1 MSIDDESVTTLEDLR
16 GDLAQRYK
24 RTPTGGS
31 SIDSAIAEA
40 DMAALD
46 RDGYVIW
53 ENLLSAEECA
63 HIRQTVRPWLG
74 HTGRNSFEGRRTQR
88 IYSVLSRTRACDRLV
103 DHPRVLAAL
112 DRLLMPNYLL
122 SALQAINIQPGEAAQ
137 LAHHDDG
144 FYPIPRPRAP
154 LAAATIWAIDDFT
167 ADNGATVLYPG
178 SHRWGKR
185 RPDSDDE
192 ALPVVMPAG
201 SCVFFVGTLW
211 HGGVPTTPPTSGW
224 PSPLNTVSRGCG
236 RWRPIRCR
244 CRATSRARSP
254 TTSAACSATASTRRS
269 SATSMACIRCGCW
282 DLVPT
287 HRCRAASPPR
297 TIRLCKNGPI
307 CRDHS
312 TS

>member
-31 SIDSAIAEA
+31 SVNDAIVEA

-53 ENLLSAEECA
+53 NDLLSPDQCSQ
-63 HIRQTVRPWLG
+63 IREVVRPWLG
-74 HTGRNSFEGRRTQR
+74 HTGRNSFEGLRTQR
-88 IYSVLSRTRACDRLV
+88 IYSVLSRTRVCDRLV
-103 DHPRVLAAL
+103 DDPRVLAVL

-154 LAAATIWAIDDFT
+154 LAAATIWAIDDFS
-167 ADNGATVLYPG
+167 ADNGATAIYPG

-185 RPDSDDE
+185 RPGPDDQ

-211 HGGVPTTPPTSGW
+211 HGGGANNTDHERLAITAQYCQPWLRPMEAYTLSISRDIARVVSDDIRRMLGYSIHPPFVGNVDGLH
-224 PSPLNTVSRGCG
+224 PL
-236 RWRPIRCR
+236 
-244 CRATSRARSP
+244 
-254 TTSAACSATASTRRS
+254 
-269 SATSMACIRCGCW
+269 
-282 DLVPT
+282 
-287 HRCRAASPPR
+287 
-297 TIRLCKNGPI
+297 RLLEVEAEP
-307 CRDHS
+307 
-312 TS
+312 

>member
-1 MSIDDESVTTLEDLR
+1 VDPAV
-16 GDLAQRYK
+16 
-24 RTPTGGS
+24 
-31 SIDSAIAEA
+31 AEA
-40 DMAALD
+40 DAAALA

-53 ENLLSAEECA
+53 ENLLTPEQCTQ
-63 HIRQTVRPWLG
+63 IRDEVMPWLG

-88 IYSVLSRTRACDRLV
+88 IYSVLSRTRVCDAVV

-144 FYPIPRPRAP
+144 FYPIPRPREP

-178 SHRWGKR
+178 SHTWGKR
-185 RPDSDDE
+185 RPGPDDE

-211 HGGVPTTPPTSGW
+211 HGGGANTTTADRLAVTAQYCQPWLRPMEAFTLSI
-224 PSPLNTVSRGCG
+224 SRDIARTVSDDIQRMLGYS
-236 RWRPIRCR
+236 I
-244 CRATSRARSP
+244 
-254 TTSAACSATASTRRS
+254 
-269 SATSMACIRCGCW
+269 
-282 DLVPT
+282 
-287 HRCRAASPPR
+287 HPPFVGAVDGLHPL
-297 TIRLCKNGPI
+297 RLLEDGNI
-307 CRDHS
+307 
-312 TS
+312 